1 VFTALAR
8 VLLKEMAKVKAA
20 KLIKRLFLVSLILIL
35 VAEFI
40 LYMRPLPS
48 LQPIVNIKNPTSGNP
63 ISLPW
68 PAYGQAAIGTDSLG
82 VLATNGAQKSAPI
95 ASIAK
100 VMTAYSVLKHK
111 PLNTGQQGPPISIT
125 DQDVL
130 TYNDYYSKGGSVA
143 RVSQGEKISEHQALQ
158 ALMLPSAN
166 NFADTLAIWAF
177 GSMDKYIVYANNQA
191 KLLGLKETHISD
203 ASGFSPQTLSSAN
216 DLVLLGQA
224 AIKDPVL
231 AEIVNQKQA
240 NIPEAGVIHNVNW
253 LLGTD
258 SVNGIKTGNT
268 EEAMGCF
275 LFSSVRNIGG
285 QKVTLVGAILGAPD
299 LNKAIN
305 DSRPLIS
312 SADQGFEMV
321 NVIKAGQKIGY
332 YSPPWK
338 GRVDAVA
345 KKDLSFF
352 VWKGSTVEL
361 TAKLN
366 SVEAPLPKGQVVG
379 FIKGKTDKKST
390 ASEVILSQTLNK
402 PSWKWRIFDR

>member
-1 VFTALAR
+1 
-8 VLLKEMAKVKAA
+8 
-20 KLIKRLFLVSLILIL
+20 
-35 VAEFI
+35 
-40 LYMRPLPS
+40 
-48 LQPIVNIKNPTSGNP
+48 
-63 ISLPW
+63 
-68 PAYGQAAIGTDSLG
+68 
-82 VLATNGAQKSAPI
+82 
-95 ASIAK
+95 
-100 VMTAYSVLKHK
+100 
-111 PLNTGQQGPPISIT
+111 
-125 DQDVL
+125 
-130 TYNDYYSKGGSVA
+130 
-143 RVSQGEKISEHQALQ
+143 
-158 ALMLPSAN
+158 
-166 NFADTLAIWAF
+166 
-177 GSMDKYIVYANNQA
+177 
-191 KLLGLKETHISD
+191 
-203 ASGFSPQTLSSAN
+203 
-216 DLVLLGQA
+216 
-224 AIKDPVL
+224 
-231 AEIVNQKQA
+231 
-240 NIPEAGVIHNVNW
+240 
-253 LLGTD
+253 
-258 SVNGIKTGNT
+258 
-268 EEAMGCF
+268 MGCF